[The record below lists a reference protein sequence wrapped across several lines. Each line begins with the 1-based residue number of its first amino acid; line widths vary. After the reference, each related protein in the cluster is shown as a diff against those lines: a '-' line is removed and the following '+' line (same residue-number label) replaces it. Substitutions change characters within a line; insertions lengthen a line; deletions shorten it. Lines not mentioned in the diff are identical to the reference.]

1 MRDLLTSDLK
11 FKEINHSDFTVSN
24 PTPEAREEEIELVET
39 DLKKRDSSDFEPE
52 TSNTNGTH
60 LKKVKAAETSETL
73 KQSESQEHEQVENGN
88 EQIAD
93 EDSDFNIEENEN
105 LEIEAESED
114 DTAEISDKENVEAQT
129 ADADANVEET
139 ENAHIVEDMN
149 VIKEELMESLGG
161 QNVYEYV
168 MKILEEEENE
178 PGVVYDEDGE
188 MYIDEEMSMEEM
200 RAKLPDYY
208 FKTPKQKK
216 KYFKKLTSSYK
227 KKLRKSQIHNDSKE
241 NKRIGFA
248 LERNRKRVFA
258 KHEKLQ

>member
-1 MRDLLTSDLK
+1 MLFLLTSDLK
-11 FKEINHSDFTVSN
+11 IKEINHIDFTVSD
-24 PTPEAREEEIELVET
+24 PTPEAREVEIELEET
-39 DLKKRDSSDFEPE
+39 DLKKRDSSDFETE
-52 TSNTNGTH
+52 KSNTNGTH

-73 KQSESQEHEQVENGN
+73 EQEEVENGN
-88 EQIAD
+88 EQVSE
-93 EDSDFNIEENEN
+93 EDPDFNIEKNDT
-105 LEIEAESED
+105 LEMEVECEDEA
-114 DTAEISDKENVEAQT
+114 AEISDKENVETPT

-139 ENAHIVEDMN
+139 ENAHIVEDMS
-149 VIKEELMESLGG
+149 VIKAELMESLGG

-168 MKILEEEENE
+168 MKILEEEEDE

-188 MYIDEEMSMEEM
+188 MYIDEEMSMDEM

-227 KKLRKSQIHNDSKE
+227 KKLRKSQINNDSKE